1 MKDVFVAPRYFKTAS
16 PDRYKLLKAFAKENR
31 NHATEAEVAFWKLVK
46 GQNLGA
52 KFLRQHIITD
62 YIADFVCLECWL
74 IVEIDGG
81 YHYTNEQ
88 MTWDAYRTEELEK
101 LGFKVIR
108 FCNDEVIFSPNKV
121 IDIII
126 YEINHVE
133 RTKIINR

>member
-31 NHATEAEVAFWKLVK
+31 IHATEAEVAFWKLVK

-52 KFLRQHIITD
+52 KFLRQHIISD
-62 YIADFVCLECWL
+62 YIADFVCLESWL

-81 YHYTNEQ
+81 YHYANEQ